1 MSVPHQS
8 VHGQW
13 SSRFMFI
20 IAATGAAVGLGNIWK
35 FPYIMGQNGGGA
47 FVLLYLLCILLIGI
61 PVLMAEVMIGRRGRQ
76 SPGWSVRTLAY
87 EAHAHKNWQ
96 IAGWMGLVG
105 GFLILTFYS
114 VIAGWAFAYVGK
126 SMQGAFVEQ
135 DAKAIGTMFGAFTT
149 DFSSLLLWTTVVI
162 VLTCAVVA
170 KGVQHGLEKAVRVLM
185 PALYVLLIGLAIY
198 ASITGDFWQ
207 ALNFMFYPDF
217 SKITMS
223 GVLIALGHAFFTL
236 SLASGVMITYG
247 AYMPS
252 KVSIARTS
260 LWIALA
266 DTSVALIAGMVIYPI
281 VFAQGLDAG
290 QGPGLIF
297 VTLPIAFGS
306 MPGGVIV
313 GTLFFVMLVFA
324 AFTSTIAMIESVV
337 AWLVES
343 KGMQRLQACIL
354 SGAILWL
361 MSLMTVASFAGSDWA
376 QWQFNFLGK
385 EVHNLFE
392 ILDHLTSDIMLP
404 LGGLTIAIFAGW
416 IMRQQVTA
424 EELNTSPLTYT
435 IWRFSIRWFTPI
447 AILLVF
453 LNLTGILSL

>member
-1 MSVPHQS
+1 MSVSPS
-8 VHGQW
+8 SMHGQW

-61 PVLMAEVMIGRRGRQ
+61 PVLMAEVLIGRRGRQ
-76 SPGWSVRTLAY
+76 SPGWSVKTLAY

-96 IAGWMGLVG
+96 LAGWMGLVG

-114 VIAGWAFAYVGK
+114 VIAGWAFAYVSK
-126 SMQGAFVEQ
+126 SAQSVFVGQ
-135 DAKAIGTMFGAFTT
+135 SAADIGSMFGAFTG
-149 DFSSLLLWTTVVI
+149 DFNSLLLWTTVVI

-170 KGVQHGLEKAVRVLM
+170 RGIKHGLEKAIRILM
-185 PALYVLLIGLAIY
+185 PALYVLLIALAVY
-198 ASITGDFWQ
+198 AGMTGDFSQ
-207 ALNFMFYPDF
+207 ALHFMFYPDF
-217 SKITMS
+217 SRITMS

-252 KVSIARTS
+252 KVSIVRTS

-297 VTLPIAFGS
+297 VTLPIAFGA

-313 GTLFFVMLVFA
+313 GTLFFIMLVFA

-337 AWLVES
+337 AWLIES
-343 KGMQRLQACIL
+343 KGMKRVQASLL
-354 SGAILWL
+354 SGVVLWL
-361 MSLMTVASFAGSDWA
+361 LSLLTIGSFAGSSWA
-376 QWQFNFLGK
+376 QWHFNFLGK
-385 EVHNLFE
+385 EVHTLFDM
-392 ILDHLTSDIMLP
+392 LDHLTSDIMLP
-404 LGGLTIAIFAGW
+404 LGGLAVAIFAGW
-416 IMRQQVTA
+416 IMRQQATA

-435 IWRFSIRWFTPI
+435 IWRFCIRWFTPV
-447 AILLVF
+447 AIILVF
-453 LNLTGILSL
+453 LNLTGMLSL

>member
-1 MSVPHQS
+1 
-8 VHGQW
+8 
-13 SSRFMFI
+13 
-20 IAATGAAVGLGNIWK
+20 
-35 FPYIMGQNGGGA
+35 
-47 FVLLYLLCILLIGI
+47 
-61 PVLMAEVMIGRRGRQ
+61 
-76 SPGWSVRTLAY
+76 
-87 EAHAHKNWQ
+87 
-96 IAGWMGLVG
+96 
-105 GFLILTFYS
+105 
-114 VIAGWAFAYVGK
+114 
-126 SMQGAFVEQ
+126 
-135 DAKAIGTMFGAFTT
+135 
-149 DFSSLLLWTTVVI
+149 
-162 VLTCAVVA
+162 
-170 KGVQHGLEKAVRVLM
+170 
-185 PALYVLLIGLAIY
+185 
-198 ASITGDFWQ
+198 
-207 ALNFMFYPDF
+207 
-217 SKITMS
+217 MS
-223 GVLIALGHAFFTL
+223 GVLVALGHAFFTL

-297 VTLPIAFGS
+297 VTLPIAFGA

-385 EVHNLFE
+385 DVHNLFE

-447 AILLVF
+447 AILMVF

>member
-1 MSVPHQS
+1 
-8 VHGQW
+8 
-13 SSRFMFI
+13 
-20 IAATGAAVGLGNIWK
+20 
-35 FPYIMGQNGGGA
+35 
-47 FVLLYLLCILLIGI
+47 
-61 PVLMAEVMIGRRGRQ
+61 
-76 SPGWSVRTLAY
+76 
-87 EAHAHKNWQ
+87 
-96 IAGWMGLVG
+96 MGLVG

-126 SMQGAFVEQ
+126 SLQGVFVAQ
-135 DAKAIGTMFGAFTT
+135 DANSIGRMFGEFTT
-149 DFSSLLLWTTVVI
+149 DFNSLLLWTTVVI

-170 KGVQHGLEKAVRVLM
+170 RGVQQGLEKTIRVLM
-185 PALYVLLIGLAIY
+185 PALYLLLIGLAIY
-198 ASITGDFWQ
+198 AGITGDFWQ

-281 VFAQGLDAG
+281 VFSQGLDAG

-297 VTLPIAFGS
+297 VTLPIAFGA
-306 MPGGVIV
+306 MPGGVVV
-313 GTLFFVMLVFA
+313 GTLFFIMLVFA

-343 KGMQRLQACIL
+343 KGMRRIQACIL
-354 SGAILWL
+354 SGIVLWL
-361 MSLMTVASFAGSDWA
+361 LSLLTIASFAGSSWA

-385 EVHNLFE
+385 DVNNLFE

-416 IMRQQVTA
+416 IMRQHATA
-424 EELNTSPLTYT
+424 EELNTSPLTYI
-435 IWRFSIRWFTPI
+435 IWRFSIRWFTPV

>member
-1 MSVPHQS
+1 MTVSSKS

-96 IAGWMGLVG
+96 LAGWMGLVG

-126 SMQGAFVEQ
+126 SLQGVFVAQ
-135 DAKAIGTMFGAFTT
+135 DANSIGRMFGEFTT
-149 DFSSLLLWTTVVI
+149 DFNSLLLWTTVVI

-170 KGVQHGLEKAVRVLM
+170 RGVQQGLEKTIRVLM
-185 PALYVLLIGLAIY
+185 PALYLLLVGLAIY
-198 ASITGDFWQ
+198 AGFTGDFWQ

-281 VFAQGLDAG
+281 VFSQGLDAG

-297 VTLPIAFGS
+297 VTLPIAFGA
-306 MPGGVIV
+306 MPGGVVV
-313 GTLFFVMLVFA
+313 GTLFFIMLVFA

-343 KGMQRLQACIL
+343 KGMRRIQACIL
-354 SGAILWL
+354 SGIVLWL
-361 MSLMTVASFAGSDWA
+361 LSLLTIASFAGSSWA

-385 EVHNLFE
+385 DVNNLFE
-392 ILDHLTSDIMLP
+392 ILDHLTSDILLP
-404 LGGLTIAIFAGW
+404 LGGLTIAVFAGW
-416 IMRQQVTA
+416 IMRRQATA

-435 IWRFSIRWFTPI
+435 IWRFSIRWFTPV

>member
-1 MSVPHQS
+1 MTVSSKS

-96 IAGWMGLVG
+96 LAGWMGLVG

-126 SMQGAFVEQ
+126 SLQGVFVAQ
-135 DAKAIGTMFGAFTT
+135 DANSIGRMFGEFTT
-149 DFSSLLLWTTVVI
+149 DFNSLLLWTTVVI

-170 KGVQHGLEKAVRVLM
+170 RGVQQGLEKTIRVLM
-185 PALYVLLIGLAIY
+185 PALYLLLVGLAIY
-198 ASITGDFWQ
+198 AGFTGDFWQ

-281 VFAQGLDAG
+281 VFSQGLDAG

-297 VTLPIAFGS
+297 VTLPIAFGA
-306 MPGGVIV
+306 MPGGVVV
-313 GTLFFVMLVFA
+313 GTLFFIMLVFA

-343 KGMQRLQACIL
+343 KGMRRIQACIL
-354 SGAILWL
+354 SGIVLWL
-361 MSLMTVASFAGSDWA
+361 LSLLTIASFAGSSWA

-385 EVHNLFE
+385 DVNNLFE
-392 ILDHLTSDIMLP
+392 ILDHLTSDILLP
-404 LGGLTIAIFAGW
+404 LGGLTIAVFAGW
-416 IMRQQVTA
+416 IMRQQATA

-435 IWRFSIRWFTPI
+435 IWRFSIRWFTPV